1 MKVLHRYKKVVV
13 LARGGL
19 ELKRYLSY
27 LEPMGVELHKRY
39 KHAKFSQHVLEL
51 ILLGIVLI
59 FLGMLI
65 LMLSLWRAGEGRA
78 EAGGVVIVGP
88 VPIVFGTSQ
97 RVATTVMVLA
107 IVLTVVVLLLLLF
120 GLALL
125 R

>member
-1 MKVLHRYKKVVV
+1 
-13 LARGGL
+13 
-19 ELKRYLSY
+19 
-27 LEPMGVELHKRY
+27 
-39 KHAKFSQHVLEL
+39 VLEL

-59 FLGMLI
+59 ILGMFI
-65 LMLSLWRAGEGRA
+65 LMLSLWRAGEGRG

-107 IVLTVVVLLLLLF
+107 IVLTVVTLLLF
-120 GLALL
+120 LLGLALV

>member
-1 MKVLHRYKKVVV
+1 
-13 LARGGL
+13 
-19 ELKRYLSY
+19 
-27 LEPMGVELHKRY
+27 
-39 KHAKFSQHVLEL
+39 VLEL

-65 LMLSLWRAGEGRA
+65 LMLSLWRAGGGRA

-97 RVATTVMVLA
+97 RVAATVMVLA
-107 IVLTVVVLLLLLF
+107 IVLTVVVLLLFLF
-120 GLALL
+120 GLALV

>member
-1 MKVLHRYKKVVV
+1 
-13 LARGGL
+13 
-19 ELKRYLSY
+19 
-27 LEPMGVELHKRY
+27 
-39 KHAKFSQHVLEL
+39 VLEL

-97 RVATTVMVLA
+97 RVAATVMVLA
-107 IVLTVVVLLLLLF
+107 IVLTALVLLLFLL
-120 GLALL
+120 GPALV

>member
-1 MKVLHRYKKVVV
+1 M
-13 LARGGL
+13 
-19 ELKRYLSY
+19 
-27 LEPMGVELHKRY
+27 
-39 KHAKFSQHVLEL
+39 LEL

-97 RVATTVMVLA
+97 RVAATVMVLA
-107 IVLTVVVLLLLLF
+107 IVLTALVLLLFLL
-120 GLALL
+120 GPALV

>member
-1 MKVLHRYKKVVV
+1 
-13 LARGGL
+13 
-19 ELKRYLSY
+19 
-27 LEPMGVELHKRY
+27 
-39 KHAKFSQHVLEL
+39 VLEL

-59 FLGMLI
+59 FVGILI

-97 RVATTVMVLA
+97 RVAATVMVLA
-107 IVLTVVVLLLLLF
+107 IVLTVVVLLLFLF
-120 GLALL
+120 GLALV

>member
-1 MKVLHRYKKVVV
+1 M
-13 LARGGL
+13 
-19 ELKRYLSY
+19 
-27 LEPMGVELHKRY
+27 
-39 KHAKFSQHVLEL
+39 LEL

-65 LMLSLWRAGEGRA
+65 LILSLWRAGEERA

-97 RVATTVMVLA
+97 RIAATVMVLA
-107 IVLTVVVLLLLLF
+107 IALTVVALLLF
-120 GLALL
+120 LLGLALV

>member
-1 MKVLHRYKKVVV
+1 
-13 LARGGL
+13 
-19 ELKRYLSY
+19 
-27 LEPMGVELHKRY
+27 
-39 KHAKFSQHVLEL
+39 VLEL

-59 FLGMLI
+59 ILGIFI
-65 LMLSLWRAGEGRA
+65 LMLSLWRAGEGRG

-107 IVLTVVVLLLLLF
+107 IVLTVVTLLLF
-120 GLALL
+120 LLGSALV

>member
-1 MKVLHRYKKVVV
+1 LT
-13 LARGGL
+13 LI
-19 ELKRYLSY
+19 
-27 LEPMGVELHKRY
+27 
-39 KHAKFSQHVLEL
+39 L

-59 FLGMLI
+59 FLGVLI

-97 RVATTVMVLA
+97 RIAATVMVLA
-107 IVLTVVVLLLLLF
+107 IALTVVVLLLFLF
-120 GLALL
+120 GLALV

>member
-1 MKVLHRYKKVVV
+1 M
-13 LARGGL
+13 
-19 ELKRYLSY
+19 
-27 LEPMGVELHKRY
+27 
-39 KHAKFSQHVLEL
+39 LEL

-59 FLGMLI
+59 ILGMFI
-65 LMLSLWRAGEGRA
+65 LMLSLWRAGEGRG

-107 IVLTVVVLLLLLF
+107 IVLTVVTLLLF
-120 GLALL
+120 LLGLALV

>member
-1 MKVLHRYKKVVV
+1 M
-13 LARGGL
+13 
-19 ELKRYLSY
+19 
-27 LEPMGVELHKRY
+27 
-39 KHAKFSQHVLEL
+39 LEL

-97 RVATTVMVLA
+97 RVVATVMVLA
-107 IVLTVVVLLLLLF
+107 IVLTVVVLILFLF
-120 GLALL
+120 GLALVK
-125 R
+125 

>member
-1 MKVLHRYKKVVV
+1 M
-13 LARGGL
+13 
-19 ELKRYLSY
+19 
-27 LEPMGVELHKRY
+27 
-39 KHAKFSQHVLEL
+39 LEL

-65 LMLSLWRAGEGRA
+65 LMLSLWRAGEERA

-97 RVATTVMVLA
+97 RIAATVMVLA
-107 IVLTVVVLLLLLF
+107 IALTVVALLLF
-120 GLALL
+120 LLGSALV